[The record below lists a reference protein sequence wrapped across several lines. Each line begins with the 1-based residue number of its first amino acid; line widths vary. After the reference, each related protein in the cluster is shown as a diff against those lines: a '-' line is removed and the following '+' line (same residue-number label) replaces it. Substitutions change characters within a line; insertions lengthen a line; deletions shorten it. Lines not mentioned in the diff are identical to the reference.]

1 MKKATTITLLILI
14 TASVGSSVYLLLDQK
29 TKNKLIADKD
39 VSISSR
45 NKTISEI
52 SGKHK
57 KLAAELTQANQAAKA
72 GKKEYDTLKYDRDF
86 LKVKIKTAES
96 KLAAQTDGPSEASEK
111 LQEELSALKLEATE
125 KAKQL
130 ATLQAKNSSLEAQ
143 VADHLKQLQESDG
156 ALANAEASLKP
167 FEELGKTPD
176 EIKKGLMKRPVT
188 LSQPLPPRPA
198 SQAGKITEPIQT
210 PVPPPKASPE
220 PAPKSV
226 PKPAAPKPPNQP

>member
-57 KLAAELTQANQAAKA
+57 KLAAELTQANQAAKTR
-72 GKKEYDTLKYDRDF
+72 KKEYDTLKYDRDF

-96 KLAAQTDGPSEASEK
+96 KLAAQTDEPSEASEK

-143 VADHLKQLQESDG
+143 VADHLKQLQESAG
-156 ALANAEASLKP
+156 ALANAETSLKP

-176 EIKKGLMKRPVT
+176 EIKAGLMKRPVT

-198 SQAGKITEPIQT
+198 SQAGKITEPIHT
-210 PVPPPKASPE
+210 PVPVPLPKTSPE
-220 PAPKSV
+220 SV
-226 PKPAAPKPPNQP
+226 PKPAAPTPPNQP